1 MNVCS
6 KLDSLTCMRLIE
18 TAPCSFLYFRESH
31 RSHRPL
37 MQFNALEKEAK
48 RVNNEHITGLC
59 DRVTS
64 FPQIMNYYEF
74 TVSNIKQ

>member
-1 MNVCS
+1 
-6 KLDSLTCMRLIE
+6 
-18 TAPCSFLYFRESH
+18 
-31 RSHRPL
+31 

-74 TVSNIKQ
+74 TVSNIKQQVADAKIQVRKIIMIRDFYYG